1 MAGKPYGIK
10 TKGYEV
16 NARAHVYVSGR
27 VQGVYFRSH
36 ARNKAHELGLV
47 GWVRNMADGRVGA
60 VFEGDD
66 GDVKRM
72 VEWCRTG
79 EGFAR
84 VDNVEVV
91 DEDYKGEFTGFE
103 VRY

>member
-16 NARAHVYVSGR
+16 KARAHVYVSGG

-36 ARNKAHELGLV
+36 TRNKAYELSLT
-47 GWVRNMADGRVGA
+47 GWVRNMDDGRVEA

-66 GDVKRM
+66 ADVKRM
-72 VEWCRTG
+72 LEWCRIG

-84 VDNVEVV
+84 VDSVEVV
-91 DEDYKGEFTGFE
+91 DEEYKGEFRDFE
-103 VRY
+103 IRY

>member
-16 NARAHVYVSGR
+16 NARVHVLVSGR

-36 ARNKAHELGLV
+36 TRNKARELGLT
-47 GWVRNMADGRVGA
+47 GWVRNMADGRVEA

-66 GDVKRM
+66 GGVKQM
-72 VEWCRTG
+72 VEWCGVG

-84 VDNVEVV
+84 VDSVEVV
-91 DEDYKGEFTGFE
+91 DEEYKGEFDGFI
-103 VRY
+103 VRH